1 MRRRVFVSAVSAEL
15 KRYRELAAQKL
26 QQRGIEPVFQETFGL
41 TDQEIMALLRD
52 KIVGTAAE
60 PGCDAMLCLV
70 GDIYGAEP
78 FAPLPDCPRRSFTQW
93 EYFIA
98 REKQIPIYR
107 LLTTSEFQP
116 PNPVSQS
123 VEQAALQAAYRSEI
137 TCDQNWRPFAN
148 VHEMRAEL
156 GELRFSW
163 EPPGDLGQRP
173 CNLPAS
179 LGSLFIGRDEF
190 LKTLRDKLTQPVA
203 ADRRA
208 LAITPRQAIHGLGGV
223 GKTRLAVE
231 YAHAYAGEYSAL
243 LHLYAD
249 SPTSLASN
257 LAQLTGVLQIA
268 GLETEPDERRIA
280 AVCDWLN
287 QRGDW
292 FLLFDNADSEEAANA
307 VIEILNRLRG
317 GHVVITSRLSNW
329 PALVEP
335 LQLDVVSPENAVA
348 YLQQAAPQR
357 SFTPDDAEQ
366 ARRLAEDV
374 DRLALAL
381 EQSAAYVNRFRI
393 SFAEYRRRWQTQGE
407 KVRGWYDARVMQYP
421 RSVATTWNTTVDQ
434 LTPSARSLLELLSW
448 FSPEPLRRGWLMNQS
463 AAQSLAEAGVH
474 EVEEALVE
482 LADVSMIRLD
492 QTELSVHR
500 LVQEVTRERME
511 PERRNERMARVFV
524 LLDAIEP
531 GVPMDVR
538 NWPVWNPLAPH
549 VADLVDRAD
558 KAGQTQRAARWMNEL
573 GLFYQQRIRFPEAEQ
588 LYRRALAIEEH
599 SYGPEHP
606 DVAIH
611 LNHLAQLLQ
620 ATNRLS
626 EAEPLMRR
634 ALAIDEHSYGPD
646 HPNVAIRLNNLAQ
659 LLEATNRL
667 SEAEPLMARGVR
679 IFEKSLG
686 ENHPNVATALN
697 NLAQLLM
704 ATNRLSEAEPLMRR
718 ALAIDEHS
726 YGPEHPD
733 VAIRLNNL
741 AQLLQATNRLSEAE
755 PLMARVVRILA
766 LFGHRTGHPHPHMS
780 VVLQNY
786 QQLLSAISIPA
797 EEIDHR
803 VREACGE
810 P

>member
-26 QQRGIEPVFQETFGL
+26 QLRGIVPVFQETFGL
-41 TDQEIMALLRD
+41 TDQKIVTLLRD
-52 KIVGTAAE
+52 KIVGTPAE

-78 FAPLPDCPRRSFTQW
+78 SAPLPGFPRRSFTQW

-98 REKQIPIYR
+98 REKKIPIYR
-107 LLTTSEFQP
+107 LLTSSEFQP

-123 VEQAALQAAYRSEI
+123 ADHADLQLAYRQEI
-137 TCDQNWRPFAN
+137 TRDRNSRSFGN
-148 VHEMRAEL
+148 VHEFRAEL
-156 GELRFSW
+156 GELRFPW
-163 EPPGDLGQRP
+163 EPPGDLGQPP

-223 GKTRLAVE
+223 GKTRLVVE

-243 LHLYAD
+243 LHITAD
-249 SPTSLASN
+249 SPTSLVSN
-257 LAQLTGVLQIA
+257 LAELTGVLQIA

-287 QRGDW
+287 QRGEW
-292 FLLFDNADSEEAANA
+292 FLLFDNVDSAEAANA
-307 VIEILNRLRG
+307 VIEVLNRLRG

-329 PALVEP
+329 PALIEP

-357 SFTPDDAEQ
+357 SITPDDAEQ
-366 ARRLAEDV
+366 ARRLAEEV

-381 EQSAAYVNRFRI
+381 EQSAAYVKRFRI
-393 SFAEYRRRWQTQGE
+393 SFAEYRERWQTQGE
-407 KVRGWYDARVMQYP
+407 KVRGWYDPRVMQYP

-434 LTPSARSLLELLSW
+434 LTASARSLLELLSW
-448 FSPEPLRRGWLMNQS
+448 FSPEPLRRAWLMNES
-463 AAQSLAEAGVH
+463 AAQSLAVAGVH
-474 EVEEALVE
+474 DVEEALVE

-511 PERRNERMARVFV
+511 PERRNERMERVFA

-531 GVPMDVR
+531 GDPTDVR

-549 VADLVDRAD
+549 VADLVDRVD
-558 KAGQTQRAARWMNEL
+558 KAGQTQRAALWMNEL
-573 GLFYQQRIRFPEAEQ
+573 GLFYKQRIRFPEAEQ
-588 LYRRALAIEEH
+588 LYRRALAI
-599 SYGPEHP
+599 
-606 DVAIH
+606 
-611 LNHLAQLLQ
+611 
-620 ATNRLS
+620 
-626 EAEPLMRR
+626 
-634 ALAIDEHSYGPD
+634 DEHSYGAE
-646 HPNVAIRLNNLAQ
+646 HARVAI
-659 LLEATNRL
+659 
-667 SEAEPLMARGVR
+667 
-679 IFEKSLG
+679 
-686 ENHPNVATALN
+686 
-697 NLAQLLM
+697 
-704 ATNRLSEAEPLMRR
+704 
-718 ALAIDEHS
+718 D
-726 YGPEHPD
+726 
-733 VAIRLNNL
+733 LNNL

-755 PLMARVVRILA
+755 PLMARVVRIFEKSLGENHPNVATALNNLAQLLKATNRLSEAEPLMRRALVIDEHSYGPDHPDVARDLNNLAQLLQATNRLAEAEPLMSRVVRIFA
-766 LFGHRTGHPHPHMS
+766 LFGHQTGHSHPGMQ
-780 VVLQNY
+780 VVIQNY
-786 QQLLSAISIPA
+786 RQLLEAIGLPA
-797 EEIDHR
+797 EEIDRR